1 MDLYSFTLFVTE
13 DCNFNCTYCYQ
24 KKRKSCL
31 DASTIEKAFGFLFP
45 FLTRKCFINFYGGEP
60 LLAFEQIKHAVD
72 LVQNKNKEKKKH
84 IQYTIT
90 TNGSLL
96 NDKVLEF
103 LNQHQFSLL
112 LSFDGTIQDI
122 TRKKGS
128 SQYLV
133 PMIKKILKYP
143 SIDLEVNSIITPA
156 TIGHLADA
164 IQFIVGLSVPNIIF
178 TPCRIS
184 SWDHKSL
191 IRWEEE
197 LKVLRAFISAYY
209 KRNKEIPLVAFR
221 KNQKKG
227 IFSCYAGKDRM
238 TIMPDG
244 KLWGCYLFADCFKEK
259 EESREYA
266 KYCFGNL
273 DEFIKDQERIYPEIL
288 SNYSELS
295 MDHFYTRDNLCSQC
309 DELHECTVCPM
320 SNILSGSDIKT
331 VPHWICEQNKTFIKE
346 KRLFWKEMEGE
357 E

>member
-1 MDLYSFTLFVTE
+1 MHLYSLTLFVTE

-24 KKRKSCL
+24 KKRKSYIKT
-31 DASTIEKAFGFLFP
+31 STIEKAFDFLFS
-45 FLTRKCFINFYGGEP
+45 FLTNKCFINFYGGEP
-60 LLAFEQIKHAVD
+60 LLAFEQIGYAVD
-72 LVQNKNKEKKKH
+72 LIQNKNKKEKKQ

-96 NDKVLEF
+96 NDNVLEF
-103 LNQHQFSLL
+103 FNQHQFSLL
-112 LSFDGTIQDI
+112 LSFDGTLQDI

-128 SQYLV
+128 FQYIV
-133 PMIKKILKYP
+133 PLIEKILKYP

-156 TIGHLADA
+156 KIGYLANS
-164 IQFIVGLSVPNIIF
+164 IQFVVELGVPSIIF

-197 LKVLRAFISAYY
+197 LRTLRAFISTYY
-209 KRNKEIPLVAFR
+209 KRNREIPLANFR
-221 KNQKKG
+221 RNRRKG

-238 TIMPDG
+238 TLMPDG
-244 KLWGCYLFADCFKEK
+244 KLWGCYLIADCFKEN
-259 EESREYA
+259 EESREHA

-273 DEFIKDQERIYPEIL
+273 DEFIKNQKRIYPEIL

-295 MDHFYTRDNLCSQC
+295 MDHFYSRDNLCTQC
-309 DELHECTVCPM
+309 DELNECVVCPM

-331 VPHWICEQNKTFIKE
+331 VPPWICEQNKILIKE
-346 KRLFWKEMEGE
+346 KRLFWKEIE
-357 E
+357 EEE

>member
-1 MDLYSFTLFVTE
+1 MDRYSCTLFVTE

-24 KKRKSCL
+24 KKRKSYI
-31 DASTIEKAFGFLFP
+31 DTSTIEKTFDFLFP
-45 FLTRKCFINFYGGEP
+45 FLKSKCFINFYGGEP
-60 LLAFEQIKHAVD
+60 LLAFEQIRYAVD
-72 LVQNKNKEKKKH
+72 LIQNKNKEKKKH
-84 IQYTIT
+84 IQYSIT

-96 NDKVLEF
+96 NNDRLEF

-128 SQYLV
+128 FQQIAPL
-133 PMIKKILKYP
+133 IEKILKYP
-143 SIDLEVNSIITPA
+143 NIDLEVNSIITPT
-156 TIGHLADA
+156 TIGYLANS
-164 IQFIVGLSVPNIIF
+164 IQFIVELGVPNITL

-184 SWDHKSL
+184 SWVHKSL
-191 IRWEEE
+191 IRLEEE

-209 KRNKEIPLVAFR
+209 KRKKEIPLVNFR
-221 KNQKKG
+221 RNQKKG
-227 IFSCYAGKDRM
+227 IFSCYAAKDRM
-238 TIMPDG
+238 AMTPDG
-244 KLWGCYLFADCFKEK
+244 KLWGCYLFADCFKGK

-273 DEFIKDQERIYPEIL
+273 NKFVEDHERVYPEIL

-295 MDHFYTRDNLCSQC
+295 MDHFYTKDNLCIQC
-309 DELHECTVCPM
+309 DELNECTVCPM
-320 SNILSGSDIKT
+320 SNILSGSNIKT
-331 VPHWICEQNKTFIKE
+331 IPHWICEQNKIFIKE